1 MGGGRGSGEVEGSG
15 DPEGTGEYR
24 IPEPRE
30 APPEPWVYVEK
41 DPVVVKSVKP
51 LYPVLAMKS
60 GIEGRVLVKLWVGKD
75 GRVREVV
82 VVKSDFEILS
92 EAAVE
97 AAKQFVFTPAYVTG
111 GPVAVWVAIPF
122 DFRLA
127 NAR

>member
-1 MGGGRGSGEVEGSG
+1 V
-15 DPEGTGEYR
+15 
-24 IPEPRE
+24 I
-30 APPEPWVYVEK
+30 
-41 DPVVVKSVKP
+41 
-51 LYPVLAMKS
+51 
-60 GIEGRVLVKLWVGKD
+60 
-75 GRVREVV
+75 

>member
-1 MGGGRGSGEVEGSG
+1 
-15 DPEGTGEYR
+15 
-24 IPEPRE
+24 
-30 APPEPWVYVEK
+30 
-41 DPVVVKSVKP
+41 
-51 LYPVLAMKS
+51 
-60 GIEGRVLVKLWVGKD
+60 VGKD